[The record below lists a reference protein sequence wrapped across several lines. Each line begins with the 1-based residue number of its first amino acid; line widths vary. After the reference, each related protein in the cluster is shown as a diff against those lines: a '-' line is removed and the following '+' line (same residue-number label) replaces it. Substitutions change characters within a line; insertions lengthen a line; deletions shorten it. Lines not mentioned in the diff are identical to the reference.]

1 LCCDPL
7 AATASE
13 EPVHDADDANLRGVG
28 LGGIESQFRRPAAR
42 LGDKVD
48 PGFFSS
54 SERLR
59 LLPGSLFEQSER
71 RGYYID
77 LRAKATPTP
86 TWPPRWLRPGYAHV
100 KLAQF
105 GLGHFENFAANGDEQ
120 GLSVARSVGDY
131 FVATQVRTDGAHLGG
146 WRHEFS
152 YAFRAPLHPPWLSAM
167 SQGQAASLLTRIFAT
182 TGDARYAEAAEL
194 ALRPMRISVE
204 AGGVL
209 GTIEGRP
216 FLEEYPTSPQ
226 SHVLN
231 GAIFALWGL
240 RDVALMTRDA
250 ETEKLH
256 SELVSALGATCPC
269 WDTGSWSRYDLFPR
283 RPKNVSST
291 FYHQLHI
298 SQLKVLET
306 LYGGSV
312 FGNLAGRFE
321 RYQAGAILRRAAFV
335 QKVAYRLVVP
345 RHKIYK
351 DTPSGRRAS
360 ARRRVLLKVSRSIPI
375 RRP

>member
-1 LCCDPL
+1 
-7 AATASE
+7 
-13 EPVHDADDANLRGVG
+13 
-28 LGGIESQFRRPAAR
+28 
-42 LGDKVD
+42 VD

-86 TWPPRWLRPGYAHV
+86 TWPPPWLRPGYGHV

-105 GLGHFENFAANGDEQ
+105 GLGHFENYAANGDEE
-120 GLSVARSVGDY
+120 GLRVARSAGDH
-131 FVATQVRTDGAHLGG
+131 FVATQVRIDGPQLGG

-152 YAFRAPLHPPWLSAM
+152 YAFRAPLRPPWLSAM
-167 SQGQAASLLTRIFAT
+167 SQGQAASLLTRLFAA

-194 ALRPMRISVE
+194 ALQPMRVSVG

-209 GTIEGRP
+209 GAIDGRP

-231 GAIFALWGL
+231 GAIFAMWGV
-240 RDVALMTRDA
+240 RDVALMTQTA
-250 ETEKLH
+250 ETQKLD
-256 SELVSALGATCPC
+256 SDLISALIATCTR
-269 WDTGSWSRYDLFPR
+269 WDTGSWSRYDVFPR
-283 RPKNVSST
+283 RPTNVSSS

-298 SQLKVLET
+298 SQLNVLQT
-306 LYGGSV
+306 LYGGSE
-312 FGNLAGRFE
+312 FGKLAGRFE
-321 RYQAGAILRRAAFV
+321 RYQARAILRRRAFV

-345 RHKIYK
+345 RYKIHR
-351 DTPSGRRAS
+351 DTTSGRRPN